1 MSALLVILG
10 IALFVG
16 LVVVHE
22 LGHYIAA
29 RRNGVDVEEF
39 GIGFPPRAWGKK
51 LKNGVLFSLNWL
63 PLGGFVKLKGEHDED
78 TEKGSYG
85 AASLKNKTKILLA
98 GVGMNLLVAFILLT
112 ALVWLGTPQIVD
124 NQFKI
129 ASDSHVAKQQIL
141 VANVET
147 GSPAD
152 KAGLTIRDEI
162 VSFTASG
169 RVFIPTSAN
178 GLPDIT
184 TQLAGQAVDLTYK
197 RGGEEKVVSIQL
209 RSSDEVEASKKTDD
223 PKGYLGISPTEYI
236 LTRATWSA
244 PIQAAGEMVQIT
256 ALTMQG
262 LGRALGALVT
272 GNTGEASKQVAGP
285 VGIFVLI
292 KDGSLL
298 GYQFVLIIVALI
310 SLTLAIMNA
319 LPIPALDGGR
329 LFVTLVFRGLRKPLT
344 KKAEDFIHGTGFAL
358 LLLLIVLITVVDIR
372 RFF

>member
-51 LKNGVLFSLNWL
+51 RKNGVLFSLNWL

-112 ALVWLGTPQIVD
+112 ALAWLGTPQIVD

>member
-112 ALVWLGTPQIVD
+112 ALAWLGTPQIVD

>member
-112 ALVWLGTPQIVD
+112 ALAWLGTPQIVD

-262 LGRALGALVT
+262 LSRALGALVT